1 MDNKVSLSELRTFAE
16 KSIAAK
22 RYPNDYHFFRPNECE
37 TCGLVP
43 LALTIE
49 HHTGSK
55 KGDFKGVIFGR
66 CSVCQEEQRIFSFT
80 GEHRKPERREQ
91 PQCQCGSSTF
101 YVANCERIEGDDG
114 LMGFFDEGVIVGQC
128 SECGRKQAFVFTD

>member
-1 MDNKVSLSELRTFAE
+1 MDDKVSLSELRAFAE
-16 KSIAAK
+16 KSIAAQ
-22 RYPNDYHFFRPNECE
+22 RYPNDYHLFQPYGCE

-49 HHTGSK
+49 HHTGSE

-66 CSVCQEEQRIFSFT
+66 CSVCQTEQRVFTFT
-80 GEHRKPERREQ
+80 GEHRRAESREQ
-91 PQCQCGSSTF
+91 PRCQCGSSTF
-101 YVANCERIEGDDG
+101 YVANCERIEGEEG
-114 LMGFFDEGVIVGQC
+114 LMGFFDEGVIAGQC